1 MAPYRNNRTSNRS
14 GRTQNDHDVVEGLPV
29 RHWRKAP
36 VTLNSA
42 PQKDDA
48 NTASNRNSMW
58 SELPMPRDYQL
69 LPPVSQALLRAARS
83 GEVIRK
89 PAPQPLVE
97 DEKGTGEDDEAEGDV
112 DTGFVAKRWAPIPR
126 HLEEPEPEYLAKRR
140 RGLPSAY
147 DGAQG
152 QDGTTGPM
160 RKTKVRK
167 LDLEGN
173 AAVLEVLVPE
183 GQKVDGEVFEEETKL
198 TEAPAPGT
206 VVEGVGVANAEGI
219 VVAGDTVVPPL
230 PPPPP
235 RRRPPPPKRRPKGP
249 GRGRKKKVAFAP
261 GAEGTDGV
269 STTPGTSHLTVTG
282 PNGGVKIL
290 NETAIDGDVDMK
302 DDSVMQ
308 NGDESSDDEEEG
320 DEGEEGEEVE
330 EGEEGDTGARELSL
344 AASSLKSP
352 AEQVLP
358 PLSSKMDDEIQES
371 SEVKMD
377 SNPVII
383 DRPST
388 PPIPQE
394 AQEPASK
401 DLSSSPEF
409 PLAKSQNGDAQRN
422 SVEPPLQ
429 DDHAQPTKIDDDP
442 TQSQSI
448 DPADEVFVQSLAHES
463 PHEVHFQPVLTDL
476 IRDAPAISVAAEPIH
491 DESDQPAIALPDM
504 SDQASSIPAA
514 PSPDRYPQP
523 MTIDPVQEAD
533 VAPAPDLD
541 RISPSNQVV
550 VEEAPPFEEQ
560 RFPITDEKPPEV
572 VIAASLPLH
581 HDPVDGLAPPTP
593 EAFTPK
599 DEREAAEREAA
610 ERAEREALEVEAM
623 DQDAH
628 FTDGEVDLLG
638 SLEKQLDGRNS
649 EFHDT

>member
-1 MAPYRNNRTSNRS
+1 M
-14 GRTQNDHDVVEGLPV
+14 
-29 RHWRKAP
+29 
-36 VTLNSA
+36 
-42 PQKDDA
+42 
-48 NTASNRNSMW
+48 ASNRNSMW
-58 SELPMPRDYQL
+58 SELPLPRDYQL

-83 GEVIRK
+83 GEAIKK

-112 DTGFVAKRWAPIPR
+112 DTGFVAKRWAPVPR
-126 HLEEPEPEYLAKRR
+126 HLEEPEPEFLAKRR

-147 DGAQG
+147 NGAQG
-152 QDGTTGPM
+152 PNGTTGSM

-167 LDLEGN
+167 LDPEGN

-183 GQKVDGEVFEEETKL
+183 GQNVDGEVFEEETKL

-219 VVAGDTVVPPL
+219 VVAGDTVVPSLPAPAP

-261 GAEGTDGV
+261 GAEGTDGA
-269 STTPGTSHLTVTG
+269 SMTPGTSHLTVTG
-282 PNGGVKIL
+282 PDGEGKIL
-290 NETAIDGDVDMK
+290 KETVIDGDVEMK

-330 EGEEGDTGARELSL
+330 EGEEGATGARELSL
-344 AASSLKSP
+344 AANSSKSP
-352 AEQVLP
+352 AEQLLP
-358 PLSSKMDDEIQES
+358 PLSFKTDDEIQES
-371 SEVKMD
+371 SEAKTD
-377 SNPVII
+377 NTPVIVGG
-383 DRPST
+383 PST
-388 PPIPQE
+388 PPIPKE
-394 AQEPASK
+394 AQLSAPK
-401 DLSSSPEF
+401 DLSSSPEY
-409 PLAKSQNGDAQRN
+409 PLAISQNGDAQRN
-422 SVEPPLQ
+422 SIEPSQ
-429 DDHAQPTKIDDDP
+429 DDHAQPTKFDDDP
-442 TQSQSI
+442 TQPHPI
-448 DPADEVFVQSLAHES
+448 DPADDIFVQSLGRES
-463 PHEVHFQPVLTDL
+463 PHEDHFQPVPSDL
-476 IRDAPAISVAAEPIH
+476 IHDELAISVTAEPIH
-491 DESDQPAIALPDM
+491 NDPDQPAVALPDTN
-504 SDQASSIPAA
+504 DQASPVPAA
-514 PSPDRYPQP
+514 PGPDSSPQP
-523 MTIDPVQEAD
+523 MMIDPVQEVD
-533 VAPAPDLD
+533 VAPAPDVD

-550 VEEAPPFEEQ
+550 VEEAPAFEEE
-560 RFPITDEKPPEV
+560 RFPMTDEKPPEV

-599 DEREAAEREAA
+599 DEREAAEKEAA
-610 ERAEREALEVEAM
+610 ERAAQKEALEDEAM

-638 SLEKQLDGRNS
+638 SLEKQLEGKNS

>member
-1 MAPYRNNRTSNRS
+1 
-14 GRTQNDHDVVEGLPV
+14 
-29 RHWRKAP
+29 
-36 VTLNSA
+36 
-42 PQKDDA
+42 
-48 NTASNRNSMW
+48 
-58 SELPMPRDYQL
+58 MPRDYQL

-83 GEVIRK
+83 GEAIKK

-112 DTGFVAKRWAPIPR
+112 DTGFVAKRWAPVPR
-126 HLEEPEPEYLAKRR
+126 HLEQSEPEFLAKRR

-147 DGAQG
+147 NGAQG
-152 QDGTTGPM
+152 QNGTTGPM

-183 GQKVDGEVFEEETKL
+183 GQKVDGEVFEKETKL

-230 PPPPP
+230 PPLPPPPPPP

-249 GRGRKKKVAFAP
+249 GRGRKKKVAFAS
-261 GAEGTDGV
+261 GAEGTDGA
-269 STTPGTSHLTVTG
+269 SMTPGSSHLTVTG
-282 PNGGVKIL
+282 PDGEVKIL
-290 NETAIDGDVDMK
+290 NETAKDRDVEMK

-330 EGEEGDTGARELSL
+330 EGEEGDTGVREPSL
-344 AASSLKSP
+344 AASSSKSP

-358 PLSSKMDDEIQES
+358 PLSSKMDDEMQES
-371 SEVKMD
+371 SEVNIG
-377 SNPVII
+377 STPVI
-383 DRPST
+383 DGRPST

-394 AQEPASK
+394 AQVSAPK

-409 PLAKSQNGDAQRN
+409 PLAISQNGDAQRN

-442 TQSQSI
+442 AQPQSI
-448 DPADEVFVQSLAHES
+448 DPADDVSVQPLAYES
-463 PHEVHFQPVLTDL
+463 PHEDQFRPVPSDL
-476 IRDAPAISVAAEPIH
+476 IQDEPTISVAAEPMY
-491 DESDQPAIALPDM
+491 DEPDQSAIALPDM
-504 SDQASSIPAA
+504 SDHASSIPAA
-514 PSPDRYPQP
+514 PSPGGYPQP

-541 RISPSNQVV
+541 RISPSNRIV
-550 VEEAPPFEEQ
+550 VEEAPPFEEE
-560 RFPITDEKPPEV
+560 RFSMTDEKPPEV
-572 VIAASLPLH
+572 VIAATLPLH

-610 ERAEREALEVEAM
+610 ERAEREALEAEAM

-628 FTDGEVDLLG
+628 FPDGEVDLLG
-638 SLEKQLDGRNS
+638 SLEKQLEGRNS
-649 EFHDT
+649 ESHDT